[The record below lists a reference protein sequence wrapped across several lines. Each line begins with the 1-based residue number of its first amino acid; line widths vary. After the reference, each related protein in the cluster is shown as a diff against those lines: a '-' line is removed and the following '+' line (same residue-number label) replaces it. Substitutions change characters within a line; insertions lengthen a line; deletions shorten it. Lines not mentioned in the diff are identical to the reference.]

1 MAHETKASEGGFRLN
16 VANNIR
22 KVVAQKGM
30 VQKVVAERS
39 GFTEQ
44 QFTDMLNGRKI
55 IRADYVPKI
64 AEALNCTLDDLFAAG
79 DS

>member
-1 MAHETKASEGGFRLN
+1 MN

>member
-1 MAHETKASEGGFRLN
+1 MN

-64 AEALNCTLDDLFAAG
+64 AEALNCTLDDLFAAD

>member
-1 MAHETKASEGGFRLN
+1 MEERNLS

-22 KVVAQKGM
+22 RVIAQKGL

-55 IRADYVPKI
+55 IRADYVPRI
-64 AEALNCTLDDLFAAG
+64 AESLNCTLDDLFA
-79 DS
+79 SCNS

>member
-44 QFTDMLNGRKI
+44 QFTDKHNRRKI

>member
-1 MAHETKASEGGFRLN
+1 MS